1 MIVLMS
7 SCANL
12 PWECNMWTT
21 VRCDYT
27 PPPVL
32 RIFFS
37 SIQGPCFLSGRFKTL
52 TRKAASPK
60 ARALGRQA
68 PWERCTGIPK
78 KAFGQRPS
86 PSAGITA
93 AETRKLE
100 KKQCLVLVG
109 WHAGSVVKKP
119 CKSLVT
125 LEYPKEYESIWV
137 GYSASWRSSHWSS
150 DLLVQE
156 VCSFWSLCFKSST
169 LQPQPG
175 IWRDADH
182 LGGDYDDGWIP
193 SHLRASSWAF
203 QGGDWNRWSSADCA
217 DSSRNC
223 MDDIYILYIYT

>member
-1 MIVLMS
+1 MI
-7 SCANL
+7 
-12 PWECNMWTT
+12 T
-21 VRCDYT
+21 
-27 PPPVL
+27 L
-32 RIFFS
+32 RHQFWGFFF
-37 SIQGPCFLSGRFKTL
+37 QVYKGPASFLAGSKR
-52 TRKAASPK
+52 S
-60 ARALGRQA
+60 LGRQLHLKLGRWVVKRRENGA
-68 PWERCTGIPK
+68 QGSPRKRSAKGLLLQQ
-78 KAFGQRPS
+78 GSQRRK
-86 PSAGITA
+86 
-93 AETRKLE
+93 TRKLE

-137 GYSASWRSSHWSS
+137 GCSASWRSSHWSS

-156 VCSFWSLCFKSST
+156 VCSFWTLCFKSST

-223 MDDIYILYIYT
+223 MDDIYIYYIYIGYIHITVYT